1 MPLFSCLFIHTNIT
15 ENYKLNKKMS
25 QQVLLNK
32 SPDDYNIP
40 LDWLYRGKSNKL
52 KKAKISSSVI
62 KTTETSPNNNNNTTT
77 ANSSPNVN
85 RTPSGVKNRT
95 RSVSVSNAAL
105 QSKNSYNDL
114 SSSVSQSI
122 SMTPVM
128 KKGRSSSSTI
138 KNKPIIAIPTPNS
151 QIKRASSMSGN
162 HASSNTPSVST
173 FSTSKKSLFGSLF
186 GKISSSKTT
195 STTTKNVSNII
206 TSTTTS
212 ITKNS
217 TNDIPEKN
225 LLDKKIVAPIQQ
237 VPVNEVAS
245 PSIQSHLPPS
255 SSVSHISSS
264 SSSSSSTFETN
275 TTPVNTNSSISST
288 ESIPDLSNIKLKR
301 VTFSVDKFHGD
312 PPQQL
317 PTRKPKQGNIL
328 VPHDLLSEVPS
339 ISMGISNTTKDST
352 HSSTTTSNSSIIT
365 KNSKEYKIAME
376 NYKKMLQ
383 ETEIHQ
389 QEAHAAALRIAREV
403 ENFSNNGSHVITNNV
418 PIGKTI
424 DDKYSSTNNQ
434 ENSKIM
440 NLEIDKPIHINER
453 PFQEAENTMDSEK
466 NLTLDIIYT
475 RCCHL
480 REILPIP
487 STLRQVK
494 GKTAPLQVLK
504 FLNPKPTLIDI
515 LSFCDFISIVPI
527 NTIIFDNV
535 NLSNEM
541 FAILIKSI
549 VKSQVL
555 EKLSLKNVLITKENW
570 SILCKFLLSNKSLIK
585 LDLSQTHLK
594 FKLTDHITNQIDKND
609 NDLNCLRHNMDWDL
623 FAKVITVRQGKL
635 LEELLLNGIKFN
647 NIPLEKFNN
656 LLNSIT
662 KQTCLRSWKSTK
674 VVKCRLGLANSDI
687 SSDCFKSVLNWVSSK
702 NQNSHENI
710 IVQGVD
716 FSFNDLSQ
724 YAKSMV
730 TRLSSLP
737 FENLEFF
744 SLNNTNISKAY
755 DMALLLKYLSQLPN
769 LKVLDLSNL
778 PHLFPD
784 ILPYIYK
791 YLPRFPTLK
800 VLNIDNNNLTYKQM
814 GVICNILTKCK
825 SLSNLSLMQPTVHFK
840 GQDSF
845 VEPVNNNT
853 INNNQETSNDS
864 IKPKFVINGLWA
876 SLYRLV
882 RDSPNLISLDV
893 NFEEAP
899 EEIESRIALC
909 LMRNMNKKMD
919 SDFQLDELTVQDDLL
934 FDGELIT
941 GGAEVVFKK
950 LNKLISEGE
959 GTNELSEKSGKTG
972 VNAKKYLL
980 KKYFENLYNVHEN
993 VIQKIDCLFDK
1004 RNSGELTMKEKE
1016 NLLRFIMLEK
1026 NLAHIFQI
1034 FDHSPHL
1041 AAIIDSLKVKHYV
1054 QRRHCAGS
1062 TGMYGTVD
1070 NEIDATSPTT
1080 DTVPETRPHLMA
1092 TDSGRTIDC
1101 LTGKPVLFRRSSNTS
1116 MQGKVQQEE
1125 EGELHKWGFFVQQ
1138 QNMIYP
1144 EGTITNIE
1152 SDSNN
1157 TNETKKQGD
1166 EITSTNMLTPSCIPL
1181 ETRKRLI
1188 TKVPSGDELRAAI
1201 MKAKGIDSIQD
1212 LIQNVSNE
1220 PLALES
1226 IYGDSVKVNETY
1238 DKLLNNLSATR
1249 LTK

>member
-1 MPLFSCLFIHTNIT
+1 
-15 ENYKLNKKMS
+15 MS
-25 QQVLLNK
+25 QQIPLNQ
-32 SPDDYNIP
+32 SPEDYDIP
-40 LDWLYRGKSNKL
+40 LDWLYKGKSNKL
-52 KKAKISSSVI
+52 KKNKISSSVI
-62 KTTETSPNNNNNTTT
+62 KTTKSSL
-77 ANSSPNVN
+77 NSNSNSISSAKVSPNVN
-85 RTPSGVKNRT
+85 STSNGVKNRT
-95 RSVSVSNAAL
+95 RSISVSNAAL
-105 QSKNSYNDL
+105 QSTNSYNDL
-114 SSSVSQSI
+114 SSSVSQNI
-122 SMTPVM
+122 SMTPVI
-128 KKGRSSSSTI
+128 KKGRSSSSTV
-138 KNKPIIAIPTPNS
+138 KNKPILSIPTPNS
-151 QIKRASSMSGN
+151 QIKRSSPISEDHG
-162 HASSNTPSVST
+162 SSNTPSVSISS
-173 FSTSKKSLFGSLF
+173 STKKSLFGSLF
-186 GKISSSKTT
+186 GKISASKTPTPTTKNISNITT
-195 STTTKNVSNII
+195 STTPT
-206 TSTTTS
+206 
-212 ITKNS
+212 TKNS
-217 TNDIPEKN
+217 VSYNSEKN
-225 LLDKKIVAPIQQ
+225 PINKKTATPIQQ
-237 VPVNEVAS
+237 SPINEVVS
-245 PSIQSHLPPS
+245 PSIQSLLQPS
-255 SSVSHISSS
+255 SSVSHIFSS
-264 SSSSSSTFETN
+264 SSSSSSTFGKS
-275 TTPVNTNSSISST
+275 TTPTNANSSISSN
-288 ESIPDLSNIKLKR
+288 ESILDLSSIKLKR
-301 VTFSVDKFHGD
+301 VTFSVDKFDGD

-339 ISMGISNTTKDST
+339 ISMGISNTIKDST
-352 HSSTTTSNSSIIT
+352 HNNATANNNSILV

-376 NYKKMLQ
+376 NYKEMLQ
-383 ETEIHQ
+383 ETEKHQ

-403 ENFSNNGSHVITNNV
+403 ENFSNTGSQATTNNTS
-418 PIGKTI
+418 IENTI
-424 DDKYSSTNNQ
+424 DDEYSSANNQ
-434 ENSKIM
+434 ENSKIV
-440 NLEIDKPIHINER
+440 NFGIDQPIHTNEY
-453 PFQEAENTMDSEK
+453 PFQETEDTVVSEK
-466 NLTLDIIYT
+466 NLTLDVIYT

-504 FLNPKPTLIDI
+504 FLNPKPTLIDV

-555 EKLSLKNVLITKENW
+555 EKISLKNVLITKENW
-570 SILCKFLLSNKSLIK
+570 TILCKLLLVNKSLIK

-623 FAKVITVRQGKL
+623 FAKVITIRQGKP

-662 KQTCLRSWKSTK
+662 KQTCLQSSRNTK
-674 VVKCRLGLANSDI
+674 IVKCRLGVANSDI
-687 SSDCFKSVLNWVSSK
+687 SSDCLKSIFNWLSSK
-702 NQNSHENI
+702 NQHSHENI

-744 SLNNTNISKAY
+744 SLNSTNILKAY

-784 ILPYIYK
+784 VLPYIYK

-814 GVICNILTKCK
+814 GVICNILIKCK

-840 GQDSF
+840 GQDAFIES
-845 VEPVNNNT
+845 VDNNT
-853 INNNQETSNDS
+853 TNNSEETTNDS
-864 IKPKFVINGLWA
+864 TKPKFAMNGLWA

-919 SDFQLDELTVQDDLL
+919 ADFQLDELTVQDDLL

-941 GGAEVVFKK
+941 GGAEMIFKK

-959 GTNELSEKSGKTG
+959 RASDLEEKDGKTG

-1016 NLLRFIMLEK
+1016 NLLRFVMLEK

-1041 AAIIDSLKVKHYV
+1041 AAIIDSLKMKHYV

-1062 TGMYGTVD
+1062 TSMYGTAD
-1070 NEIDATSPTT
+1070 NEIDVTNPAT
-1080 DTVPETRPHLMA
+1080 DAVPETRPHLMA
-1092 TDSGRTIDC
+1092 TDSGRTVDC
-1101 LTGKPVLFRRSSNTS
+1101 LTGKPVIFRRSSTTS
-1116 MQGKVQQEE
+1116 IQGRVQQEE

-1138 QNMIYP
+1138 QNMLYP
-1144 EGTITNIE
+1144 EGTVTNIE
-1152 SDSNN
+1152 SNSSN
-1157 TNETKKQGD
+1157 TREIMKQGNETPG
-1166 EITSTNMLTPSCIPL
+1166 TSMSTSLYIPL

-1212 LIQNVSNE
+1212 LIQNVSDE

-1238 DKLLNNLSATR
+1238 DKLLNNLSANR
-1249 LTK
+1249 SAK